1 METSSEFRLSK
12 IGIHHPNL
20 NLFQTYQKLGYKWLI
35 RKILSYFLMESQLIE
50 ALKFISF
57 GLRLADVEE
66 KLSTTNHKEK
76 N

>member
-1 METSSEFRLSK
+1 
-12 IGIHHPNL
+12 
-20 NLFQTYQKLGYKWLI
+20 
-35 RKILSYFLMESQLIE
+35 MESQLIE